1 MPKRGK
7 LLNQF
12 EQGQA
17 RALLDSGYSVAYVA
31 RRLKR
36 SHNGIKKFRD
46 RVGCYKRELGVQKHS
61 MKGPRGVSQWK

>member
-36 SHNGIKKFRD
+36 SHNCTKKFRD
-46 RVGCYKRELGVQKHS
+46 RVGCFL
-61 MKGPRGVSQWK
+61 KGTGRPEALDQEAYRNGND